1 MTIQTTGSFQAFAN
15 FVSREGNREKLA
27 NAFAKMNKKGLF
39 SLTVVDAP
47 SKFYTMMGDTYTQIS
62 RPEYAPRKAV
72 VYEEKFLDVTIEGT
86 AEGIPGFSIIG
97 RIVDEDGIRQVTGF
111 DSSISMEA
119 FHSCALSCKHCNTK
133 HRRVSTY
140 AFRNEST
147 GELFQVGNSC
157 VEHYTGTSGDI
168 TKLLLKAFGLVES
181 FGYTDDDELDFT
193 GGNRSPMYYSTDLLC
208 YAFAVADFDGGY
220 RNSRYDGLCTR
231 DAVSQILHTKEKIVA
246 PFGLTHEEIQ
256 AKYFGRVAE
265 LLELVENME
274 IPSGEFADYVF
285 NIKQLC
291 QMDWVSYKKIGML
304 VSAVSTWY
312 RHEKKK
318 NTVEIV
324 EAYIDDA
331 KIENIELTVI
341 SHRYMDNFNANLVV
355 CHTPDMRRVSFWDNK
370 CGKWETGQVLK
381 VKSAKVKDRREYK
394 GQKTTTINYIKYQ

>member
-15 FVSREGNREKLA
+15 FICRESNKGNLVK
-27 NAFAKMNKKGLF
+27 AFDKMNKKGLF
-39 SLTVVDAP
+39 SLNVADAP
-47 SKFYTMMGDTYTQIS
+47 SKFYTMMGDTYTRIS
-62 RPEYAPRKAV
+62 SPDQARRNAV
-72 VYEEKFLDVTIEGT
+72 VYEEKFVDVTIEGT

-97 RIVDEDGIRQVTGF
+97 RIVDEDGVRQVTGF

-157 VEHYTGTSGDI
+157 VEQYTGTSGDI

-181 FGYTDDDELDFT
+181 FGYTDADELDFT
-193 GGNRSPMYYSTDLLC
+193 GGNRSPMYYSTDILC

-220 RNSRYDGLCTR
+220 RNSRYDGICTR
-231 DAVSQILHTKEKIVA
+231 DAVSQILHAKEKIVS
-246 PFGLTHEEIQ
+246 PFGLTREEIQ

-265 LLELVENME
+265 LLELVENLV

-312 RHEKKK
+312 RIEKKK

-324 EAYIDDA
+324 EAYIDAA
-331 KIENIELTVI
+331 KIENVDLTVI

-370 CGKWETGQVLK
+370 GVNWESGQVLK

-394 GQKTTTINYIKYQ
+394 GQLTTSLNYLKMQ